1 VGHDAGVRAA
11 AMAAAAL
18 TAAGAAGAAL
28 GQCAQQ
34 RLMPMP
40 EKSFSFGTRMAMDG
54 DHLFV
59 QDGSAFVSCGTRD
72 PFECGG
78 GALFAYR
85 HDGDQWVF
93 TQMITRPA
101 PRVKDGFGNPK
112 FDNGRLLVGLPENLI
127 SGRLGRVFEYA
138 FDDEAE
144 RWVEVDSFG
153 PPPTMPEGG
162 FSLMAFEGDL
172 ALMLHGGQTLRYL
185 RTPSGWEFGGVLDLA
200 HTAAGVEATVKHL
213 TEDWAIFATAAD
225 SRFGDRHGSAWVYRR
240 NPDNTFTFVQE
251 LLPPDLAMA
260 YEPVLGF
267 GVRVGFDG
275 RTLAISSIGA
285 SREFDRQGVVFVYEL
300 EGGTWTL
307 RQELTHSDAGVFQP
321 PIDSFGSGL
330 AVDGDT
336 LIAGTADQGNKLAY
350 VFERSPDGVW
360 SERVVLRQDVLDGVS
375 PLVRS
380 LYGQTIAIDGDRV
393 VIGAPRDETP
403 MPRGALDETGAA
415 YAYDLSQ
422 PLDCDPCPGDVVP
435 DGIMTFLDFTN
446 FQRLF
451 DAGHERADLDGD
463 GELTLY
469 DWLAFQ
475 TAFDAGCP

>member
-1 VGHDAGVRAA
+1 
-11 AMAAAAL
+11 M
-18 TAAGAAGAAL
+18 
-28 GQCAQQ
+28 
-34 RLMPMP
+34 
-40 EKSFSFGTRMAMDG
+40 
-54 DHLFV
+54 
-59 QDGSAFVSCGTRD
+59 SCDERD
-72 PFECGG
+72 PLACGG
-78 GALFAYR
+78 GALFAFR

-93 TQMITRPA
+93 TQMITRDGLG
-101 PRVKDGFGNPK
+101 VGDGFGLSK
-112 FDNGRLLVGLPENLI
+112 FDDGRLLIGLPKRGFD
-127 SGRLGRVFEYA
+127 GRLGRVFEYA

-153 PPPTMPEGG
+153 PPPSAPDRSFM
-162 FSLMAFEGDL
+162 LRAFEGDL
-172 ALMLHGGQTLRYL
+172 ALVRQADQTLRYL

-200 HTAAGVEATVKHL
+200 HTAAGVEAGVTNL
-213 TEDWAIFATAAD
+213 TEDWAIFVDQSD

-251 LLPPDLAMA
+251 LLPPDLAMGDTL
-260 YEPVLGF
+260 PLFF
-267 GVRVGFDG
+267 GGSGGIGFDG
-275 RTLAISSIGA
+275 RTLAISARGA
-285 SREFDRQGVVFVYEL
+285 SREFDEQGVVFVYEL

-321 PIDSFGSGL
+321 PIDNFGMGL
-330 AVDGDT
+330 ALDGDT
-336 LIAGTADQGNKLAY
+336 LIAGTNDQGNKLAY

-360 SERVVLRQDVLDGVS
+360 SERAILRQDVLDGVS

-380 LYGQTIAIDGDRV
+380 LYGQTIAIDGDRL

-422 PLDCDPCPGDVVP
+422 PLDCDPCPGDFVP
-435 DGIMTFLDFTN
+435 DGIMSILDYVN
-446 FQRLF
+446 FRRLF

-469 DWLAFQ
+469 DWLTFQ